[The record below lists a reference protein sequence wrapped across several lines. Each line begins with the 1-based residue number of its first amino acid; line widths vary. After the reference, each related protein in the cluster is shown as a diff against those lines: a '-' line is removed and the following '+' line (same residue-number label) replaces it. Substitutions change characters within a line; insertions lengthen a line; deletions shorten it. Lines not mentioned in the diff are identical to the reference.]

1 MKWHPGERENNN
13 MENEREGE
21 RWRSKRNNEN
31 FLKKLEQT
39 LGAEIFVSGESK
51 FMEYEKDH

>member
-1 MKWHPGERENNN
+1 

>member
-1 MKWHPGERENNN
+1 MAPGRERDNNN